1 MCLST
6 VSKTTGY
13 LDRTTV
19 VAWKVFKKIN
29 NTMNS
34 LWRYGCG
41 YKTGTWIKSVRV
53 PVNYGTPDCF
63 TYNSGFHAI
72 LSRRDARN
80 LKNSM
85 YLDAGESYVVRKV
98 RLRGPKTFGTQNF
111 GIGDCPCVV
120 GDEMFISKSTKG

>member
-6 VSKTTGY
+6 ISKTTGY

-19 VAWKVFKKIN
+19 VAWKVFKKRN
-29 NTMNS
+29 NTLNS

-53 PVNYGTPDCF
+53 PVNSPDCGIF
-63 TYNSGFHAI
+63 LIYDSGFHAI

-85 YLDAGESYVVRKV
+85 VSYCESYVVRKV

-111 GIGDCPCVV
+111 CAGDCPCAV
-120 GDEMFISKSTKG
+120 GDEMFICKSTKG